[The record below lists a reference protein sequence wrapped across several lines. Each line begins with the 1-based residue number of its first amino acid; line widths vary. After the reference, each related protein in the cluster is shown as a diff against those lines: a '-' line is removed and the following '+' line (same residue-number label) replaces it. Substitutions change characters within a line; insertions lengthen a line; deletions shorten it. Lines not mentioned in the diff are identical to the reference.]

1 MKKNYFFKS
10 FILIVSL
17 WAFEINAQSITV
29 GSGTF
34 TGTNVG
40 GPMMTTADAGAH
52 SRYAYIFPSS
62 LFSQIRNGDTIS
74 SLSFLRNGN
83 AGKISG
89 SCSLK
94 IYMRN
99 TVNSD
104 YGNGKV
110 FWSTQKNATGM
121 KLVYDNFPMSAIDS
135 SIGWKNFV
143 LDSKYVY
150 DSVFGQNLEILVEYY
165 QSSAQQGSIFW
176 SYENASSISAYNNNN
191 QSKYIRVTNAT
202 MPDSTNSSS
211 SNHPTIRIGYPR
223 NAIDASV
230 DMIYSYGKI
239 PVPIGNPDT
248 LKALV
253 RNVGKNAINN
263 LKVIIK
269 SKGANNLMDSALYS
283 FKLAEERLINL
294 PLLFPTNIGIDTI
307 EVFIKKDDDAGNN
320 LKSIVRLATDF
331 VYSYRD
337 VTLPIAGGIGFNGA
351 TGQFVAKFYTNSPKA
366 INQISVAFVGRN
378 LPFKL
383 GIWSVDSITGL
394 PKSLIYQSDTLRTNT
409 NFVAPVLPPV
419 KVNGSFFVGVMQ
431 LGLVNVGFGY
441 QPENPVRS
449 KTFLYAGLNS
459 NAWTDFAPGAPFKF
473 VIEPRIQAQND
484 VSPVALIIPKDTIDL
499 TKTKTIAPKVK
510 ILNYGANNQ
519 TIAFTTRMEVRRNNS
534 LFYASNKQDTL
545 YSGGTKIITFD
556 STFLPT
562 IAGNYDFLIFTRLSN
577 DQIKDN
583 DTLKKTIVV
592 AKYKDVGLGTIFDPS
607 SGVDYEQFV
616 DTIYPT
622 VFVQNYGLDNVNNF
636 NVRVEIRDSLK
647 NIVYIKTKTFSLL
660 PLNSVLAS
668 FDAFPCSVRGKY
680 YFTAYTNFVNDI
692 DRKNDTVRR
701 TFNVIRS
708 FDVGVSSATYPS
720 KNQILTRPLSS
731 KKPEVIVKNF
741 GDANIDDLF
750 KVHCE
755 IYFSDSLIY
764 KDSSTT
770 NSYRN
775 INSNV
780 LFKSFLPTLDGY
792 YKLKSFTSYGLDQ
805 LKTNDTLY
813 SNFSVGLPDDISVI
827 AISPSNSDSLTLDY
841 TYKPIV
847 TIKNIGYKAQNTLFP
862 VTFSVFDGQNLVYSN
877 TKNTTIGIGET
888 KQIEF
893 DSTFKINTLGDLKA
907 IAYVGLSLDFVKSND
922 TLIVNYIAFK
932 QFDLELTSILYPL
945 DTDTLLV
952 GIDEIMPQ
960 VSLKNVGSKLI
971 TDNFTVSLKIFDNL
985 TNVLL
990 YSKDIDTNFNVSS
1003 SLVLA
1008 FPKLGIQLIE
1018 RNIRINAI
1026 AFCPN
1031 DQIAANDNIIG
1042 FSQFLLKNDAELL
1055 VINKMVAKV
1064 YSDASPDILPEITI
1078 KNNGKQTNIVKAYFE
1093 IIKKDT
1099 INNNDLIVYFDSIQ
1113 INLLSG
1119 ETLSSVFNLPFVFSK
1134 ADFGK
1139 YEAKSWVKTS
1149 LDQLP
1154 LNNEQ
1159 KLIFYIEKK
1168 VSVNNVQLTQIKI
1181 YPNPSSG
1188 IVLVSGLSENG
1199 SVIKIKNSLG
1209 QVVLEQTN
1217 IKNVTEIN
1225 TSELSEGVY
1234 FLCVENIVVKLVVKK
1249 Q

>member
-1 MKKNYFFKS
+1 MKINYFFKFFLL
-10 FILIVSL
+10 FIVL
-17 WAFEINAQSITV
+17 WAFKVNAQSITIGN
-29 GSGTF
+29 GSI
-34 TGTNVG
+34 TGSNLG
-40 GPMMTTADAGAH
+40 GPMMTSPDAGAH

-62 LFSQIRNGDTIS
+62 LLFQIKHGDTIS

-83 AGKISG
+83 AGRISG
-89 SCSLK
+89 TCSLK

-104 YGNGKV
+104 YGNRRV
-110 FWSTQKNATGM
+110 FWNAQTNATGM
-121 KLVYDNFPMSAIDS
+121 KLVYNSNPISTIDS
-135 SIGWKNFV
+135 STGWKNF
-143 LDSKYVY
+143 LLNTKYVY
-150 DSVFGQNLEILVEYY
+150 DSIFGQNLEILVEYY
-165 QSSAQQGSIFW
+165 QASAQPGSIFW
-176 SYENASSISAYNNNN
+176 SYENGSSISAYNSNN
-191 QSKYIRVTNAT
+191 QSKFIRLINST

-211 SNHPTIRIGYPR
+211 ANHPSIRIGYPR

-263 LKVIIK
+263 LKIIIK

-283 FKLAEERLINL
+283 FKLSEQKLINL
-294 PLLFPTNIGIDTI
+294 PLLFPSNVGIDTI
-307 EVFIKKDDDAGNN
+307 EVFIKKDDDAANN
-320 LKSIVRLATDF
+320 LKSIVRQATDF

-337 VTLPIAGGIGFNGA
+337 ITQPIAGGIGFNGS
-351 TGQFVAKFYTNSPKA
+351 TGQFVAKFFTNSPKA

-383 GIWSVDSITGL
+383 GIWSVDSLTGL
-394 PKSLIYQSDTLRTNT
+394 PNTLIYQSDTLRTNT

-459 NAWTDFAPGAPFKF
+459 NTWTDFAPGAPFKF
-473 VIEPRIQAQND
+473 VIEPRIQALND
-484 VSPVALIIPKDTIDL
+484 VSPVALIVPKDTIDL
-499 TKTKTIAPKVK
+499 TKTKTIAPKVR

-519 TIAFTTRMEVRRNNS
+519 TIAFTSRMEVRRNNI
-534 LFYASNKQDTL
+534 LFYSSNRQDTL
-545 YSGGTKIITFD
+545 YSGGIKTITFD

-562 IAGNYDFLIFTRLSN
+562 IAGNYDFLVFTRLST

-647 NIVYIKTKTFSLL
+647 NIVYIKTKTFSLV
-660 PLNSVLAS
+660 PLNSVLAF
-668 FDAFPCSVRGKY
+668 FDPFPCSVRGKY
-680 YFTAYTNFVNDI
+680 FFTAYTNFVDDI

-701 TFNVIRS
+701 TFNVVRS
-708 FDVGVSSATYPS
+708 FDVGVSSSTYPS
-720 KNQILTRPLSS
+720 KNQILTRPIAS

-741 GDANIDDLF
+741 GDQNVNDIF
-750 KVHCE
+750 TVHCE
-755 IYFSDSLIY
+755 IFFSDSLIY

-775 INSNV
+775 TNSNV
-780 LFKSFLPTLDGY
+780 LFKNFLPTQDGY
-792 YKLKSFTSYGLDQ
+792 YKLKSFTSLDLDQ

-813 SNFSVGLPDDISVI
+813 SNFSVGLPDDIAI
-827 AISPSNSDSLTLDY
+827 TAISPSNSDSLTLDN

-847 TIKNIGYKAQNTLFP
+847 TIKNLGYNAQSTLFP

-888 KQIEF
+888 KQVEF
-893 DSTFKINTLGDLKA
+893 DSTFKINTLGNLKVLAYIDLPQ
-907 IAYVGLSLDFVKSND
+907 DFVRSND
-922 TLIVNYIAFK
+922 TFIVNYIAFK

-945 DTDTLLV
+945 NSDTLLV
-952 GIDEIMPQ
+952 GIDEITPQ
-960 VSLKNVGSKLI
+960 ISLKNIGNKLI
-971 TDNFTVSLKIFDNL
+971 TSNFTISLKIFDNL

-990 YSKDIDTNFNVSS
+990 YSKDIDTNFSVNS
-1003 SLVLA
+1003 SLILT
-1008 FPKLGIQLIE
+1008 FPKMGIQLVE

-1031 DQIAANDNIIG
+1031 DQIATNNNISG
-1042 FSQFLLKNDAELL
+1042 FSQFLLKNDLELL
-1055 VINKMVAKV
+1055 VINKMEAKV

-1078 KNNGKQTNIVKAYFE
+1078 KNNGRQTQTVKAYFE

-1099 INNNDLIVYFDSIQ
+1099 INNNDLIVYFDSLQ
-1113 INLLSG
+1113 KSVLLG
-1119 ETLSSVFNLPFVFSK
+1119 ETLGSEFNLLFKFNK
-1134 ADFGK
+1134 ADIGK
-1139 YEAKSWVKTS
+1139 YEAKSWVKSS

-1154 LNNEQ
+1154 LNNDK
-1159 KLIFYIEKK
+1159 KLIFYIGKK
-1168 VSVNNVQLTQIKI
+1168 VSVSSFQLSKIKV

-1188 IVLVSGLSENG
+1188 LVLVSGLGENG
-1199 SVIKIKNSLG
+1199 NTLIIKNSLG
-1209 QVVLEQTN
+1209 QIVLHQKVANDETQ
-1217 IKNVTEIN
+1217 IN
-1225 TSELSEGVY
+1225 TSELADGVY